1 MNDPEKQ
8 PPKASRWTKPIAVL
22 AVVFGGMTILSGGSV
37 LFGADET
44 RELAGNYV
52 AFVVWFNFL
61 AGFFYVAAGIGIW
74 LNRPWATGLAWGIAG
89 ATALAALIFAI
100 LVTRGAQFEMRT
112 VGALA
117 LRFSLWTA
125 IVMALSLKERK
136 A

>member
-8 PPKASRWTKPIAVL
+8 HPNASRWAKPIAL
-22 AVVFGGMTILSGGSV
+22 IAVIFGGMTILSGGSV
-37 LFGADET
+37 LFGTDET

-125 IVMALSLKERK
+125 IAMALSLKERK